1 MKTKIFFTGLFLF
14 WITILFAQNQSGINY
29 QALIRNSAG
38 EAISTQN
45 VILRF
50 SFAEGENGDVIYYV
64 EDHDITTSE
73 EGLVSLTLGAGD
85 SIEGSFASIPWEEM
99 NVYLQVELDE
109 NKSGDFLSIGSS
121 KLNAVPYAF
130 YAINIKEED
139 ADPNNEI
146 QELRIE
152 GDTLYLSS
160 SNHVLLP
167 NDSSVWTRRDNYIY
181 HMGKVGINS
190 SNPGSPLEVRGD
202 GTSTENDTLFSVKD
216 KDGNIVF
223 AVYPDGV
230 VVYVDEESKS
240 KGRIGGFAVSGRTPG
255 KKGVGSEYFR
265 VTPDSTRVWVREST
279 LKGSIGGFAV
289 SGRTPGKKGVGS
301 EYLRVTPDYTHVWVK
316 ESTLKGSI
324 GGFTVSG
331 RTPGGKTESS
341 EYLRVTPDSTRIWVR
356 ESTLKGR
363 IGGFAVSG
371 RTPGGK
377 SEDNPYFQLNQDSA
391 RVYFDESTKGRIGG
405 FAVSGRTPG
414 GKSGEFTD
422 YLNVT
427 GKTDANI
434 ITPSEARVMWYPKRE
449 AFLTGRVRV
458 GSVDSVGLN
467 STAMGFESVSMGNYS
482 QAFGYQSMA
491 LGDYSTAIGYKAL
504 ANANSTFAFGNQAK
518 AKGNDSYAFG
528 SGASAE
534 GEKSFAFGS
543 VGIDSAGVVTGNT
556 IAQGNYSLAFGL
568 GSQTQNIGAVSI
580 GTQCIASGRYSMA
593 MGYQS
598 YAYDY
603 YSVAIGRK
611 NEAVG
616 SAAMAIG
623 SETNANGD
631 LSFSMGVG
639 STAGGRASFAGGNSN
654 TSGSYALAFGGGNNA
669 NGASSIALGTGN
681 TAADYAAIALGY
693 SVTANGEA
701 SIALGF
707 DASNGNYDNSFVF
720 SDGGGSTTT
729 NTKANQFMVK
739 ARGGI
744 VFHTDWGDN
753 IGNSVYI
760 NSGNGNL
767 GLGISIPS
775 EKLHVNGNIRLT
787 SFAGVHFNNSNTRIR
802 ESSGDLYLSA
812 DDDIIF
818 RPDDDVYFSTGDN
831 STFWAR
837 FDNGSRRL
845 GIGTTAP
852 TDRLVV
858 AGGRVEFTATT
869 DASGTAGTGVLEIAN
884 SLRFDGD
891 EILTNSNTP
900 LYINCGNNS
909 DVEFD
914 YGTLFVDASTNRAA
928 VGLTGSLSYKFTVLG
943 SYGYYGM
950 LLSNRG
956 NSEEYHGLRVEA
968 GTYGGSGST
977 AFVGCKTGDGSAHLG
992 GLYNNGGTIYVSSK
1006 SDAREKNNLRE
1017 TVTKAISIIE
1027 DLKVY
1032 DFEYKALPGLKKT
1045 GFVAQQ
1051 AEKIYPEMVIYDK
1064 SEDAYMV
1071 APAALIPMLTKALQE
1086 QQEIIEQQNK
1096 KQTEL
1101 ESRLKKLEELIGAK

>member
-1 MKTKIFFTGLFLF
+1 MGCSFLLTINTIGCNLAFIPQIDRLMKTKIIFTGLFLV
-14 WITILFAQNQSGINY
+14 WITVLSAQNQSGINY

-38 EAISTQN
+38 EAIITQN
-45 VILRF
+45 ILLRF
-50 SFAEGENGDVIYYV
+50 SLVEGESGSVLYYI
-64 EDHDITTSE
+64 EDHDVYTSE
-73 EGLVSLTLGAGD
+73 KGMVSITLGAGD

-152 GDTLYLSS
+152 GDTLFLSS

-167 NDSSVWTRRDNYIY
+167 NDSSVWTRKEDHIY

-190 SNPGSPLEVRGD
+190 SNPGSSLEIRGD
-202 GTSTENDTLFSVKD
+202 EASTETDTLFSVKD
-216 KDGNIVF
+216 KNGNIVF
-223 AVYPDGV
+223 AVYPDGA
-230 VVYVDEESKS
+230 VVYVNEESKS

-255 KKGVGSEYFR
+255 GKAIESEYFR
-265 VTPDSTRVWVREST
+265 VTPDSTRVWVRESST
-279 LKGSIGGFAV
+279 KGRIGGFA
-289 SGRTPGKKGVGS
+289 
-301 EYLRVTPDYTHVWVK
+301 
-316 ESTLKGSI
+316 
-324 GGFTVSG
+324 VSG

-356 ESTLKGR
+356 ESNLKGR

-391 RVYFDESTKGRIGG
+391 RVYFEESTKGRIGG

-556 IAQGNYSLAFGL
+556 IAQGDYSLAFGL
-568 GSQTQNIGAVSI
+568 GSQTQNIGAVSL
-580 GTQCIASGRYSMA
+580 GTQCIAYGRYSMA

-616 SAAMAIG
+616 SAALAIG

-654 TSGSYALAFGGGNNA
+654 TSGSYALAFGGGNSA

-681 TAADYAAIALGY
+681 TATDLAAIALGY

-729 NTKANQFMVK
+729 NTRANQFMVK

-744 VFHTDWGDN
+744 VFYTDWGDN

-767 GLGISIPS
+767 GLGISSPS
-775 EKLHVNGNIRLT
+775 EKLHVNGNVRLT

-812 DDDIIF
+812 DDDILF
-818 RPDDDVYFSTGDN
+818 RPDDDVYFATGDN

-837 FDNGSRRL
+837 FDNGNRRL
-845 GIGTTAP
+845 GIGTTLP

-869 DASGTAGTGVLEIAN
+869 DASGTTGTGVLEIAN
-884 SLRFDGD
+884 SLRFDGN
-891 EILTNSNTP
+891 EIITNSNTP

-943 SYGYYGM
+943 SAGYYGM

-956 NSEEYHGLRVEA
+956 NSDEYHGLRVEA

-1006 SDAREKNNLRE
+1006 SDARDKNILRE
-1017 TVTKAISIIE
+1017 TVTKAMSIIE

-1096 KQTEL
+1096 KQAEL
-1101 ESRLKKLEELIGAK
+1101 ESRLNKLEELIGAK